1 MKIITRFITKIT
13 LLTLL
18 FSSSNLLAQSAEEGE
33 KLFNANCVSCH
44 AINDKVVGPALKDV
58 HKRRDEKWL
67 ISWIKNSQ
75 KMVKSGDAT
84 AVALYKEYNESVMTS
99 FENLNDNQ
107 IKSIIEYVKAESD
120 KPAATATASTAS
132 SSSSTVAAAPAEV
145 SSTMRGKINWMMII
159 IVVLLFLV
167 IGLVLEILNMVGEIR
182 GKEVIN
188 WSAINSGLLIVFL
201 VVGMVAA
208 FWELFAHGKF
218 SVYTQEAASEHGSE
232 YDNMLWI
239 TFAIT
244 GVMFVLTQILLF
256 WYAFKYKHSNKRKAL
271 FFPDNHRLE
280 FIWTIIPAIVL
291 TVLVVRGLKVWNDIM
306 NVDKTESMNVEVYGY
321 QFGWNAR
328 YTGADGKLG
337 NHDFRAIGVVNALG
351 VDPYKDE
358 KAKDDIVSNELYLP
372 VGKQV
377 TLKFRA
383 KDVIHSAYL
392 PHFRVQMNVVPGL
405 PTQFT
410 FTPTLTTAEMRSKM
424 QDNKFDYALLC
435 NKICG
440 SAHYRMKMKVV
451 VVTQAEYDKWLA
463 TQTKLVDMSTP
474 PAAENNAQASLN
486 IDKTI
491 ASN

>member
-1 MKIITRFITKIT
+1 MKIITRFITRLT
-13 LLTLL
+13 LLTLIL
-18 FSSSNLLAQSAEEGE
+18 STKLTAQSVEEGE
-33 KLFNANCVSCH
+33 KLFTANCVSCH

-67 ISWIKNSQ
+67 LSWIKNSQ
-75 KMVKSGDAT
+75 KMIKSGDAT

-120 KPAATATASTAS
+120 KPAATATAAS
-132 SSSSTVAAAPAEV
+132 STPTGTTMDAPAAET
-145 SSTMRGKINWMMII
+145 SSTMRGKINWMLVV

-188 WSAINSGLLIVFL
+188 WSAINAGMCIAFL

-208 FWELFAHGKF
+208 FWELVVHGKL
-218 SVYTQEAASEHGSE
+218 SVYTVDAASEHGAE
-232 YDNMLWI
+232 YDNMLWV
-239 TFAIT
+239 TFIIT
-244 GVMFVLTQILLF
+244 GIMFVLTQILLF
-256 WYAFKYKHSNKRKAL
+256 WYAFRYKQSSKRKAL

-306 NVDKTESMNVEVYGY
+306 NVEKTAAMNVEVYGY

-337 NHDFRAIGVVNALG
+337 AHDFRAIGVVNALG

-383 KDVIHSAYL
+383 KDVIHSAFL

-410 FTPTLTTAEMRSKM
+410 FTPTLTTAEMRNKK
-424 QDNKFDYALLC
+424 QNPKFDYILLC

-451 VVTQAEYDKWLA
+451 VVSQSEYDKWLA

-474 PAAENNAQASLN
+474 VAADNNSQAGLQVT
-486 IDKTI
+486 KKI